1 MKTFDSCS
9 TVITYSVNEV
19 LCELPVPV
27 CVTDITDVSSATE
40 ALVHRDSIYRMFAI
54 GRVEVIRILSM
65 ELIKLNIVIF
75 III

>member
-1 MKTFDSCS
+1 MKTFNSCS
-9 TVITYSVNEV
+9 IVITYSVNEV
-19 LCELPVPV
+19 HCELPVPV

-54 GRVEVIRILSM
+54 GRVEVLRILSM